1 MKQINKLVIS
11 IFLIF
16 IALFCTEV
24 IFKTKDKE
32 ILETFRNENSSKK
45 QYVYPLG
52 NIVGIKANTD
62 GALVIGFEEKNIEYI
77 TMMFCDKYYYFKLY
91 DHSGIKIDYDN
102 FLYENSVKGELVRL
116 VKADDALDD
125 DTKAAIIA
133 IGIKALTGEEYI

>member
-1 MKQINKLVIS
+1 N
-11 IFLIF
+11 
-16 IALFCTEV
+16 C
-24 IFKTKDKE
+24 
-32 ILETFRNENSSKK
+32 
-45 QYVYPLG
+45 
-52 NIVGIKANTD
+52 
-62 GALVIGFEEKNIEYI
+62 EKNIKYI

-116 VKADDALDD
+116 VKADDELDD

>member
-1 MKQINKLVIS
+1 MQV
-11 IFLIF
+11 
-16 IALFCTEV
+16 
-24 IFKTKDKE
+24 
-32 ILETFRNENSSKK
+32 
-45 QYVYPLG
+45 
-52 NIVGIKANTD
+52 
-62 GALVIGFEEKNIEYI
+62 KN
-77 TMMFCDKYYYFKLY
+77 KYYYFKLY

>member
-1 MKQINKLVIS
+1 M
-11 IFLIF
+11 
-16 IALFCTEV
+16 
-24 IFKTKDKE
+24 
-32 ILETFRNENSSKK
+32 
-45 QYVYPLG
+45 
-52 NIVGIKANTD
+52 
-62 GALVIGFEEKNIEYI
+62 
-77 TMMFCDKYYYFKLY
+77 Y